1 MPDTH
6 KSQRLTKRFVDSLKA
21 TDSRLIAW
29 DNEVPGFGVRVSP
42 SGRKTFLLQYRLKGQ
57 GRSTP
62 PKKMSL
68 GIHGAMSVDLAR
80 DTARRA
86 WASANSGIDPARE
99 MKSNAT
105 EPAVSDLIGLN
116 IEWLQKNRKPR
127 SVQDAESILRRYV
140 QPAIGKLLV
149 KDVRRRDIM
158 AIVQELEKQ
167 GRPRTAGKIVQ
178 ICRAMF
184 NRSELDEA
192 PWFAMRESGTNPCLR
207 ISVHLGDRRT
217 RHLSL
222 DELQRLGQALK
233 QAREGGESPYFVGAV
248 LLFLLTGARLRE
260 ILNAERDM
268 IDRDNGVLELRDR
281 KAGDPVIYLS
291 PQALSVI
298 DALPEM
304 PDNPYLIPGK
314 RPGRPMV
321 NPYKAWKRLM
331 DSAGIE
337 NATFHDLRRTYA
349 SQGLGSGLTLEQIGA
364 LLGHSQAQTTQGYA
378 FLESQIARENAERI
392 GAGIDDLLNAA
403 NPAATTV

>member
-1 MPDTH
+1 MPDVRN
-6 KSQRLTKRFVDSLKA
+6 KQRLTKRFVDGLEA
-21 TDSRLIAW
+21 AEGRLIAW

-57 GRSTP
+57 GRSTA

-68 GIHGAMSVDLAR
+68 GVHGAMSVDHARELAR
-80 DTARRA
+80 HT
-86 WASANSGIDPARE
+86 WALANSGKDPAQQT
-99 MKSNAT
+99 KAHAA
-105 EPAVSDLIGLN
+105 EPIVSDLMNLN
-116 IEWLQKNRKPR
+116 IEWLKKNRKPR
-127 SVQDAESILRRYV
+127 SVQDALSILRRHV
-140 QPAIGKLLV
+140 EPAIGKMLV
-149 KDVRRRDIM
+149 KDVRRRDVM
-158 AIVQELEKQ
+158 AVVQKLEQQ
-167 GRPRTAGKIVQ
+167 GRPRTAGKVIQ

-184 NRSELDEA
+184 NRAELDEA
-192 PWFAMRESGTNPCLR
+192 PWFTMREPGTNPCLR

-222 DELQRLGQALK
+222 DELRRLGQALK
-233 QAREGGESPYFVGAV
+233 QAREDGESPYFVGAV

-268 IDRDNGVLELRDR
+268 IDRNNGVLELRDR

-291 PQALSVI
+291 PQALAVI

-304 PDNPYLIPGK
+304 PDNPYLVPGK

-321 NPYKAWKRLM
+321 NPYKPWKRLM

-349 SQGLGSGLTLEQIGA
+349 SRGLGSGLTLEQIGA
-364 LLGHSQAQTTQGYA
+364 LLGHSQAQTTKGYA

-403 NPAATTV
+403 NPAAASV